1 MVLYCQ
7 VLNMLISINFV
18 FQCCAYFRRCCGEP
32 DEDAPPLDVKR
43 RIKKVAFMR
52 KKLSSK
58 HIDDF

>member
-1 MVLYCQ
+1 
-7 VLNMLISINFV
+7 MLISINFV
-18 FQCCAYFRRCCGEP
+18 FQCCAYFQRCCGEP

-52 KKLSSK
+52 KKVSSK